1 MSEQSFSNANRGSE
15 TLNGSAASFVSH
27 KRFYDDTNFP
37 KGFKRSG
44 DFTSKEAELLEL
56 HGHAMK
62 NLAEGKTLPV
72 TADEAQFVEVIKGN
86 IAPSSLL
93 EQIWLKYRKLA
104 RGKPFYAVVGTVHL
118 PATKPEVE
126 PEAAFDVDVDVEI
139 EDDVQD
145 EAEPEDKAWKWRF
158 AIKCVG
164 GFYIK
169 KPRLS

>member
-1 MSEQSFSNANRGSE
+1 MSEQSFSNANKGSE

-93 EQIWLKYRKLA
+93 EHIWLKYRKLA

-118 PATKPEVE
+118 PATKPEIEVE
-126 PEAAFDVDVDVEI
+126 PEAAFDVDVEI

-145 EAEPEDKAWKWRF
+145 EAEPEDKE
-158 AIKCVG
+158 
-164 GFYIK
+164 
-169 KPRLS
+169 

>member
-118 PATKPEVE
+118 PPTKPEAE
-126 PEAAFDVDVDVEI
+126 PAFDVDVDVEI

-145 EAEPEDKAWKWRF
+145 EAEPEDKA
-158 AIKCVG
+158 
-164 GFYIK
+164 
-169 KPRLS
+169 

>member
-1 MSEQSFSNANRGSE
+1 MSEQSISNANKGSE
-15 TLNGSAASFVSH
+15 TVNGSAASFVSH

-62 NLAEGKTLPV
+62 NLAEGKALPC
-72 TADEAQFVEVIKGN
+72 TADEAQFVEAAKGN

-104 RGKPFYAVVGTVHL
+104 QGKPFYAVVGTVHL

-126 PEAAFDVDVDVEI
+126 PEVIFDVDI

-145 EAEPEDKAWKWRF
+145 EPEPEDKA
-158 AIKCVG
+158 
-164 GFYIK
+164 
-169 KPRLS
+169 

>member
-93 EQIWLKYRKLA
+93 EQIRLKYRKLA

-145 EAEPEDKAWKWRF
+145 EAEPEDKA
-158 AIKCVG
+158 
-164 GFYIK
+164 
-169 KPRLS
+169 

>member
-118 PATKPEVE
+118 PPTKPEAE
-126 PEAAFDVDVDVEI
+126 PEAAFDVDVEI
-139 EDDVQD
+139 DDDVQD
-145 EAEPEDKAWKWRF
+145 EAEPEDKE
-158 AIKCVG
+158 
-164 GFYIK
+164 
-169 KPRLS
+169 